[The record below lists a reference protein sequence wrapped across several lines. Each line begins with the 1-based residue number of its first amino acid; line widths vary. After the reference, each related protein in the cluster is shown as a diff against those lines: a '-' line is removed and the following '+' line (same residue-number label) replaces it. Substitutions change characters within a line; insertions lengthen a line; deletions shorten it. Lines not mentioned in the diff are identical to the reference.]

1 MKRHKL
7 ESVDEFGRR
16 ALLSK
21 IAEQK
26 GYTYSTLNGLS
37 LVSTGAVIGNNPN
50 TVAKLLLGQLST
62 EKDIA
67 TTESIVNVIVRLTNY
82 EQLVENIRPVLTAEG
97 IILPTSPKI
106 VSNQTGTSEWFRKL
120 MQIVG

>member
-26 GYTYSTLNGLS
+26 GYTYSTRNGLS

-67 TTESIVNVIVRLTNY
+67 TTESIVNVIVRLTDY

-106 VSNQTGTSEWFRKL
+106 VSNQTGTPEWFRKL